1 MPNSKIACLNFL
13 RKTFSANSSFIASIF
28 FGLLICSI
36 FLIIFVELQ
45 IEGIILSLFAG
56 YISMEVVF
64 DIFMNN
70 DSSIKRS
77 KINAIKKLF
86 HI

>member
-1 MPNSKIACLNFL
+1 MDRIEDIEKAILKSL
-13 RKTFSANSSFIASIF
+13 

-70 DSSIKRS
+70 DLSLI
-77 KINAIKKLF
+77 
-86 HI
+86 HM